1 MSLLTELKRRNG
13 FHAESLRGSRSAHR
27 TRVRGLD
34 GLAID
39 ANIVK

>member
-1 MSLLTELKRRNG
+1 MSLWAELKRRNG
-13 FHAESLRGSRSAHR
+13 FHAESLRGCGIALR